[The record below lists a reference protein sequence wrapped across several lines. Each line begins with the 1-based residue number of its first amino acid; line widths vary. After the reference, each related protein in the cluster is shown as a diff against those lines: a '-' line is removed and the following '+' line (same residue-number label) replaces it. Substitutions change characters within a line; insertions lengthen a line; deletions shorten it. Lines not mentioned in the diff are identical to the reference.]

1 MSKEYDPFMHTAE
14 HVLNQTMVRM
24 FGCGRSFSSHLNA
37 DKSKCDYHFPR
48 PLEDAE
54 AAELERRIN
63 EVLAQHMPVRTETL
77 PREEA
82 GKLVDLGRLPA
93 HLEGEEGLM
102 VRIVTVGDYDI
113 CPCSGEHVE
122 NTSEVGAFLL
132 VSHDFTPPQG
142 DEEAGRLRIRFKLKK
157 NA

>member
-48 PLEDAE
+48 PLEEAE

-63 EVLAQHMPVRTETL
+63 EVLAQNLPVRTEVL

-82 GKLVDLGRLPA
+82 GKKIDLGRLPA
-93 HLEGEEGLM
+93 RLDGEEDLM

-113 CPCSGEHVE
+113 CPCIGEHVS
-122 NTSEVGAFLL
+122 NTSEVGTFRLI
-132 VSHDFTPPQG
+132 SHDFTPPQEG
-142 DEEAGRLRIRFKLKK
+142 EASGRLRIRFKLRKTS
-157 NA
+157 

>member
-1 MSKEYDPFMHTAE
+1 MHTAE

-48 PLEDAE
+48 PLEEAE

-63 EVLAQHMPVRTETL
+63 ETLSRNLPVTTETL
-77 PREEA
+77 PRAEA
-82 GKLVDLGRLPA
+82 EKKIDLGRLPA
-93 HLEGEEGLM
+93 NLEGVDDVM

-113 CPCSGEHVE
+113 CPCIGEHVE
-122 NTSEVGAFLL
+122 NTSEIGAFRL

-142 DEEAGRLRIRFKLKK
+142 DEATGRLRIRFKLRKS
-157 NA
+157 A

>member
-54 AAELERRIN
+54 ASELERGIGT
-63 EVLAQHMPVRTETL
+63 AYAGADGDAP
-77 PREEA
+77 PRR
-82 GKLVDLGRLPA
+82 GG
-93 HLEGEEGLM
+93 
-102 VRIVTVGDYDI
+102 
-113 CPCSGEHVE
+113 
-122 NTSEVGAFLL
+122 
-132 VSHDFTPPQG
+132 Q
-142 DEEAGRLRIRFKLKK
+142 AGRSRS
-157 NA
+157 APGAS